1 MRVLVTGASS
11 LIGRELAETLTRRGD
26 SVVCFQ
32 RHAVGSPRAVSVPWS
47 RCSVTCATPAPSMP
61 RRPGATPSCIS
72 RPRSA
77 WSATWEEYRSVNVDG
92 TANVL
97 AAARRAGIRRFVH
110 VSSPS
115 VAHGGGALIG
125 AGADPPVTRS
135 PAGVLR
141 RVEGHRREPRRSAAT
156 SDDMAVVAIRPHLV
170 WGPGDT
176 QLVGRIVERA
186 RAGRLALVGG
196 GDALVDTTYIDNA
209 VSALVAALDAVR
221 PGAACAGR
229 AYVIANGEPR
239 PIRDLIAGICAA
251 AGVEFAPRDV
261 PLAAAT
267 SGRVRRR
274 TGLAAAAPDRR
285 AAAHPVPRRAVGHRP
300 LVRPPAGGARPGLGA
315 DREHRR
321 GAAPARRVVRAGSRN
336 RPVIARHRRYPRR
349 ASATWQSGSCN
360 GLQSR
365 VPGFNSRRRLQQPTP
380 EQAPFARGFAPM
392 TDRDFSQTRRLP
404 PTRGRPRSRSGR
416 GTRRGP
422 ADRVGV
428 AQRVAAG

>member
-11 LIGRELAETLTRRGD
+11 LIGRELTEALTRRGD

-32 RHAVGSPRAVSVPWS
+32 RHPSAIVIGARALVEVLGDVRDSGAVDDAAARCDAVVHLAAKVGVVGRWD
-47 RCSVTCATPAPSMP
+47 
-61 RRPGATPSCIS
+61 
-72 RPRSA
+72 
-77 WSATWEEYRSVNVDG
+77 EYRSINVDG

-125 AGADPPVTRS
+125 ARADPPVL
-135 PAGVLR
+135 GR
-141 RVEGHRREPRRSAAT
+141 RRAYYAESKAIAENAALAAT
-156 SDDMAVVAIRPHLV
+156 SDDMAVVVIRPHLV

-186 RAGRLALVGG
+186 RAGRLAVVGSG
-196 GDALVDTTYIDNA
+196 NALVDTTYIDNA

-221 PGAACAGR
+221 PGAACAGC

-267 SGRVRRR
+267 RVGSVVERVWPALRRSDEPPLTR
-274 TGLAAAAPDRR
+274 FLAEQLGTAHWFDPRPAAKDLGWAPKVTIDEGLRRLAAW
-285 AAAHPVPRRAVGHRP
+285 
-300 LVRPPAGGARPGLGA
+300 
-315 DREHRR
+315 
-321 GAAPARRVVRAGSRN
+321 
-336 RPVIARHRRYPRR
+336 Y
-349 ASATWQSGSCN
+349 ASD
-360 GLQSR
+360 
-365 VPGFNSRRRLQQPTP
+365 P
-380 EQAPFARGFAPM
+380 EI
-392 TDRDFSQTRRLP
+392 
-404 PTRGRPRSRSGR
+404 GR
-416 GTRRGP
+416 
-422 ADRVGV
+422 
-428 AQRVAAG
+428 